1 MAALKTN
8 AGQEAELWRLLQSGD
23 KSARDELMAANMQ
36 LVFWLARR
44 FTGRGLEWDDLCQV
58 GAIGLL
64 KAIDNFRP
72 EYNNRFS
79 TYAVPMIMG
88 ELRRALRDD
97 GLLHIS
103 RSYKE
108 KIAQIA
114 AAGQAMLA
122 ELGREPTISEL
133 AARLQLTEGEIV
145 DVLDAARKPISLETP
160 LNNAAAD
167 NQEGEAGL
175 LNLLAADDG
184 EDAWVSR
191 LALQD
196 ACERL
201 PQRLRYIMEARYY
214 KEETQAV
221 IAARLGISQ
230 VQVSR
235 LEKQALLLL
244 RAYWQEKSGTGS

>member
-1 MAALKTN
+1 MAAQKAN
-8 AGQEAELWRLLQSGD
+8 AVREAELWQLLQAGD

-97 GLLHIS
+97 SLLHIS

-160 LNNAAAD
+160 LNNAAD
-167 NQEGEAGL
+167 NHEGEAAL

-184 EDAWVSR
+184 EDVWVSR

-221 IAARLGISQ
+221 IAGRLGISQ

-244 RAYWQEKSGTGS
+244 RAYWQDKSSTGS